1 MSQDV
6 KEIWSAQILPLIISS
21 TLYVFLLKLAILTSA
36 LNFCVPL
43 LILGK
48 LHKFSELQLLAL

>member
-6 KEIWSAQILPLIISS
+6 KGTWSAQILPLISS

>member
-6 KEIWSAQILPLIISS
+6 KGTWSAQVLSLIISP
-21 TLYVFLLKLAILTSA
+21 TLYVFILKPTKLTSA